1 MHATLTIHPFNAEG
15 SCKNEI
21 TQGKKKHFK
30 CSSTKQNEYEFS
42 KAGGGGTL
50 PFTIKPTFPGV
61 IRRCSRLDTPGIVI
75 MQTDIQIPITS
86 PDFQELSIIFDFHN
100 HCSKSYFK
108 EYSIHLKE
116 SLLVDEQR
124 DGDG

>member
-1 MHATLTIHPFNAEG
+1 MQRALAKMRLHRVGGGNTLNVLALSKMSMI
-15 SCKNEI
+15 
-21 TQGKKKHFK
+21 
-30 CSSTKQNEYEFS
+30 FS
-42 KAGGGGTL
+42 KAGGGGTF
-50 PFTIKPTFPGV
+50 PFTIKPTSPGV

-100 HCSKSYFK
+100 HCSKSDFK
-108 EYSIHLKE
+108 EYSIHLKW
-116 SLLVDEQR
+116 SLRVDEQR